1 MKMRVLWTTDKGYPV
16 MGGAQISSLAFLKN
30 LSEKFAHDCHIF
42 CGYPQRKRIRYG
54 RVKLATFRD
63 IHELKGMVLGLRPDV
78 IISSL
83 DVSVHVQRI
92 ANLYNIPAVHYLQSY
107 EFAPPDRA
115 ERESW
120 KVSLSRDYSDKSEA
134 DFIFRESDA
143 CVVNSHYMK
152 RRFGKLYGG
161 KFLVIYP
168 ELIEDDFLVCG
179 GTERKEKYITG
190 ICGFPY
196 KGADIFY
203 ELAKR
208 MSREKFLLVGNSL
221 YKSLKKFE
229 KLENVR
235 ILPYTRTKKFL
246 GISKAVLVPSQ
257 WPEPFGRIVV
267 EAAANGIPTLASLT
281 GGIAEIVRG
290 TQLGVKNYRDPASWE
305 KKLRVILGSETARNR
320 NSSEGIRA
328 SRRFLKGR
336 SSRDL
341 DGLIKKLARRKKPD
355 YNVKSIVALCGR
367 KKEKTAY
374 SSVNTKWLSMLEN
387 DTDYIVLGLENPSDF
402 RDIPVD
408 IFIHHDYQQDFGG
421 VSVPREGKFIAVR
434 TWDFGRFPGKWV
446 GKIDDCDQLWVHSG
460 WVKRNAVKSGIDKK
474 KIKVVPHGI
483 DEKIFKPAG
492 EKYGLSTDK
501 SFKFL
506 FVGATVFRK
515 GIDILL
521 KAFGKAFDARDDV
534 CLVIKDNPR
543 DVFYSGIKY
552 KDEISGL
559 EKDKNYPELIYIDE
573 YLSPRELASLYR
585 VCDIGVFPYRAEGF
599 CLPILEAMASGLPSI
614 VPRFGACL
622 DFCTDSNSFLTPVKR
637 FNMPVLGSF
646 AINTLGFSEEVE
658 EVDFCEVSPE
668 TLAGFMRRIYDADRK
683 IIERKSLDGVR
694 TARERFRWSHVLSLM
709 KTCLGELESQ
719 EVPRRL
725 KRTRAENFKTRRKFE
740 TAKEIFLNLKPRN

>member
-1 MKMRVLWTTDKGYPV
+1 MRVLWTTDKGYPV
-16 MGGAQISSLAFLKN
+16 MGGAQITNLAFLKN
-30 LSEKFAHDCHIF
+30 LSEKFAHDCHII
-42 CGYPQRKRIRYG
+42 CSYPRKKRIRFG
-54 RVKLATFRD
+54 KVKLATFRD
-63 IHELKGMVLGLRPDV
+63 THELKGLVLGLRPDI

-83 DVSVHVQRI
+83 DVGVHVQRI
-92 ANLYNIPAVHYLQSY
+92 ANLYNIPTVHYLQSY
-107 EFAPPDRA
+107 EYAPPDRA

-143 CVVNSHYMK
+143 CVVNSLYMK
-152 RRFGKLYGG
+152 RRFEKKYGR

-168 ELIEDDFLVCG
+168 ELTEEDFLVGG

-208 MSREKFLLVGNSL
+208 MSHERFLLVGNSL
-221 YKSLKKFE
+221 YEYHRKFE
-229 KLENVR
+229 KLENIR
-235 ILPYTRTKKFL
+235 ILPYTRTKRFL
-246 GISKAVLVPSQ
+246 GMSKAVLVPSQ

-281 GGIAEIVRG
+281 GGITEIVRG
-290 TQLGVKNYRDPASWE
+290 TPLGVKNYKDPESWE
-305 KKLRVILGSETARNR
+305 KKLRNILESETARSR
-320 NSSEGIRA
+320 NSSQGIRA

-336 SSRDL
+336 SGREL
-341 DGLIKKLARRKKPD
+341 DRLIKKLVRRKKPD
-355 YNVKSIVALCGR
+355 YNVKSVIALSGH

-374 SSVNTKWLSMLEN
+374 SSVNSTWFSLLEN
-387 DTDYIVLGLENPSDF
+387 DTKHITLDLESPSDF

-408 IFIHHDYQQDFGG
+408 FFIHHDYQQNFGS

-434 TWDFGRFPGKWV
+434 TWDFGMFPGKWV
-446 GKIDDCDQLWVHSG
+446 GKIDECDQLWVHSS

-474 KIKVVPHGI
+474 RIKVIPHGI
-483 DEKIFKPAG
+483 DEKIFKPGG

-501 SFKFL
+501 SLKFL

-521 KAFGKAFDARDDV
+521 KAFGMAFSAEDDV

-552 KDEISGL
+552 KDEISAL
-559 EKDKNYPELIYIDE
+559 RKDKNYPELIYIDE
-573 YLSPRELASLYR
+573 YLSARELASLYR
-585 VCDIGVFPYRAEGF
+585 VCDVGVFPYRAEGF
-599 CLPILEAMASGLPSI
+599 CLPILEAMACGLPSI

-622 DFCTDSNSFLTPVKR
+622 DFCADSNSFLTPVKR

-668 TLAGFMRRIYDADRK
+668 TLAGFMRKIYNTDRR
-683 IIERKSLDGVR
+683 IIENKSQDGIT
-694 TARERFRWSHVLSLM
+694 TAHERFRWSNVLSLM
-709 KTCLGELESQ
+709 KLCLGELESR

-725 KRTRAENFKTRRKFE
+725 KRTRAENFKSRRKFE
-740 TAKEIFLNLKPRN
+740 TAKEVFLNLKPRN

>member
-1 MKMRVLWTTDKGYPV
+1 MRVLWTTDKGYPV
-16 MGGAQISSLAFLKN
+16 MGGAQITNLAFLKN

-42 CGYPQRKRIRYG
+42 CSYPRKKRIRFG

-63 IHELKGMVLGLRPDV
+63 VHELKGMVLGLRPDV

-83 DVSVHVQRI
+83 DVGVHVQRI
-92 ANLYNIPAVHYLQSY
+92 ADLYNIPTVHYLQSY
-107 EFAPPDRA
+107 EYAPPYRA

-143 CVVNSHYMK
+143 CVVNSLYMK
-152 RRFGKLYGG
+152 GRFEKKYGRE
-161 KFLVIYP
+161 FLVIYP
-168 ELIEDDFLVCG
+168 ELIEEDFLVG
-179 GTERKEKYITG
+179 GSTERKEKYITG

-208 MSREKFLLVGNSL
+208 MSHEKFLLAGNSL
-221 YKSLKKFE
+221 YEYHRKFE
-229 KLENVR
+229 KLGNVR
-235 ILPYTRTKKFL
+235 ILPYTRAKKFL
-246 GISKAVLVPSQ
+246 GMSKAVLVPSQ

-281 GGIAEIVRG
+281 GGITEIVRG
-290 TQLGVKNYRDPASWE
+290 TPLGVKNYKDPGSWE
-305 KKLRVILGSETARNR
+305 KKLRNILESETARSR
-320 NSSEGIRA
+320 NSSQGIRA

-336 SSRDL
+336 SSREL
-341 DGLIKKLARRKKPD
+341 DGLIKKLVRRKKPD
-355 YNVKSIVALCGR
+355 YNVKSVVALSGR

-374 SSVNTKWLSMLEN
+374 SSVNSTWLSLFENKSNYITLDLES
-387 DTDYIVLGLENPSDF
+387 PSDF
-402 RDIPVD
+402 RELPVD
-408 IFIHHDYQQDFGG
+408 FFIHHDYQQDFGS

-434 TWDFGRFPGKWV
+434 TWDFGMFPGKWV
-446 GKIDDCDQLWVHSG
+446 GKIDECDQLWVHSG
-460 WVKRNAVKSGIDKK
+460 WVKRNAMKSGIDKK
-474 KIKVVPHGI
+474 RIKVIPHGI

-521 KAFGKAFDARDDV
+521 KAFGMAFSAEDDV

-552 KDEISGL
+552 KDEISAL
-559 EKDKNYPELIYIDE
+559 RKDKNYPELIYIDE
-573 YLSPRELASLYR
+573 YLSTRELASLYR
-585 VCDIGVFPYRAEGF
+585 VCDVGVFSYRAEGF

-622 DFCTDSNSFLTPVKR
+622 DFCADSNSFLMPVKR

-668 TLAGFMRRIYDADRK
+668 TLAGFMRKIYNADRR
-683 IIERKSLDGVR
+683 IIEKKSQDGIA
-694 TARERFRWSHVLSLM
+694 TAHERFRWSHVLSLM
-709 KTCLGELESQ
+709 KLCLGELESR

-725 KRTRAENFKTRRKFE
+725 KRTRAENFKSRRKFE

>member
-1 MKMRVLWTTDKGYPV
+1 MRVLWTTDKGYPV
-16 MGGAQISSLAFLKN
+16 MGGAQVTNLAFLKN

-42 CGYPQRKRIRYG
+42 CSYPRKKRIRFG
-54 RVKLATFRD
+54 HVKLATFRD
-63 IHELKGMVLGLRPDV
+63 IHELKGLVLGLRPDI
-78 IISSL
+78 IISSP
-83 DVSVHVQRI
+83 DVGVHVQRI
-92 ANLYNIPAVHYLQSY
+92 ADLYNIPTVHYLQSY
-107 EFAPPDRA
+107 EYAPPDRA

-143 CVVNSHYMK
+143 CVVNSLYMK
-152 RRFGKLYGG
+152 RRFEKKYGR

-168 ELIEDDFLVCG
+168 ELIEEDFLVGG

-208 MSREKFLLVGNSL
+208 MSHEKFLLAGNSL
-221 YKSLKKFE
+221 YEYHRKFE
-229 KLENVR
+229 KLGNVR
-235 ILPYTRTKKFL
+235 ILPYTRAKKFL
-246 GISKAVLVPSQ
+246 GMSKAVLVPSQ

-281 GGIAEIVRG
+281 GGITEIVRG
-290 TQLGVKNYRDPASWE
+290 TPLGVKNYKDPGSWE
-305 KKLRVILGSETARNR
+305 KKLRNILESETARSR
-320 NSSEGIRA
+320 NSSQGIRA

-336 SSRDL
+336 SSREL
-341 DGLIKKLARRKKPD
+341 DGLIKKLVRRKKPD
-355 YNVKSIVALCGR
+355 YNVKSVVALSGR

-374 SSVNTKWLSMLEN
+374 SSVNSMWLSLFENKSKYITLDLES
-387 DTDYIVLGLENPSDF
+387 PSDF
-402 RDIPVD
+402 RELPIDF
-408 IFIHHDYQQDFGG
+408 FIHHDYQQDFGS

-434 TWDFGRFPGKWV
+434 TWDFGMFPGKWV
-446 GKIDDCDQLWVHSG
+446 GKIDECDQLWVHSG
-460 WVKRNAVKSGIDKK
+460 WVKRNAMKSGVDKK
-474 KIKVVPHGI
+474 RIKVIPHGI

-521 KAFGKAFDARDDV
+521 KAFGMAFSAEDDV

-552 KDEISGL
+552 KDEISAL
-559 EKDKNYPELIYIDE
+559 RKDKNYPELIYIDE
-573 YLSPRELASLYR
+573 YLSTRELASLYR
-585 VCDIGVFPYRAEGF
+585 VCDVGVFSYRAEGF

-622 DFCTDSNSFLTPVKR
+622 DFCADSNSFLMPVKR

-668 TLAGFMRRIYDADRK
+668 TLAGFMRKIYNTDRR
-683 IIERKSLDGVR
+683 IIEKKSLDGIKK
-694 TARERFRWSHVLSLM
+694 AHERFRWSHVLSLM
-709 KTCLGELESQ
+709 KLCLGELESR

-725 KRTRAENFKTRRKFE
+725 KRTRAENFKSRRKFE